1 VSTAPYVRTVE
12 HAERH
17 EAMEQVVREAEAMA
31 VLDVELL
38 LASGAQLHQA
48 ESESL
53 LLGVR
58 VGGLLGGHDAV

>member
-1 VSTAPYVRTVE
+1 
-12 HAERH
+12 
-17 EAMEQVVREAEAMA
+17 MEQVVREAEAMA